1 MASIPL
7 PALDVK
13 PAAIDPTQVYK
24 NALAIRGMNQQNQ
37 MGNIEL
43 QNVQQDQKDRQTISK
58 LFQQNNGDL
67 DKTVQSA
74 AAAGV
79 QPKTLMGLQS
89 TSVDMKTK
97 MAALTKDQLA
107 NFSAAHDN
115 AAGLI
120 QPVLDA
126 VTPQDKDA
134 AYQLGLKKMYAN
146 PQMYGVSDP
155 SQIPAVRP
163 PDDALKTQLALN
175 MGQKE
180 QAAQTMKQREV
191 AAQELAANN
200 RGGLDMAVFNSLV
213 NDGGAPNPNGQAP
226 NPAVAAQPQ
235 VPPANALAAGPQPQA
250 QSVPVN
256 PPATGATP
264 QGVPIN
270 PPAIGTPTPVT
281 PQAQVSQPVAAAPPV
296 QAVVPPHGSPSVPV
310 QPGVPAGAPPLS
322 LQDKGQIGFDVAKG
336 MTPEAAYAKLQQM
349 KQDAKPDKTT
359 SVDQQEMNAWLAKNP
374 GKDAADYGAYKAKLV
389 PGYNFTLQQNGA
401 AATPAPKAADGT
413 PLTGPDLV
421 KTFGAKGA
429 MVQSI
434 VDGRQSMP
442 QGFALKTPYWQDI
455 MNKVYQVDPQFS
467 EQRAQIRKAFATGP
481 DGKNIGA
488 LNTATVHLDALG
500 EASKALDNG
509 SFTPGNAAYNYVSKI
524 FGSNAPTDFDSL
536 KSAVAGEMATA
547 MKGNAT
553 DIEIRTIGET
563 LNKASS
569 PKQLSG
575 VVNDFLHLNAQKL
588 NTYQERYQ
596 QQIPGD
602 TAYSPVLPSAA
613 KVFANHGIGTGAN
626 APSSSQSGG
635 TAAPTQSSAN
645 KTPAPQTHSFSLS
658 AWQQANPKGDPLAA
672 QRAAQAQ
679 GYTVVK

>member
-43 QNVQQDQKDRQTISK
+43 QNAQQDQKDRQTISK
-58 LFQQNNGDL
+58 LLQQNSGNL
-67 DKTVQSA
+67 EKVIPAA

-79 QPKTLMGLQS
+79 NYKTLATLQS
-89 TSVDMKTK
+89 TNVDLQTKISQKTDIDLK
-97 MAALTKDQLA
+97 NFAAV
-107 NFSAAHDN
+107 HEN
-115 AAGLI
+115 AASLI

-126 VTPQDKDA
+126 ATPQDKDA
-134 AYQLGLKKMYAN
+134 AYQAGLKKIYAN
-146 PQMYGVSDP
+146 PQMYGVNDP
-155 SQIPAVRP
+155 AQIPAVRP
-163 PDDALKTQLALN
+163 PDDTLKTQLAFN
-175 MGQKE
+175 VGQKE
-180 QAAQTMKQREV
+180 MSAQQMKQREV

-200 RGGLDMAVFNSLV
+200 RGGPDMAVFNSLV
-213 NDGGAPNPNGQAP
+213 NGPQGAGAPAGQAP
-226 NPAVAAQPQ
+226 NPAVAAPPQ

-250 QSVPVN
+250 PAVPINPPATSAAPHGVPVN
-256 PPATGATP
+256 PPATGDNQPP
-264 QGVPIN
+264 QVPIN
-270 PPAIGTPTPVT
+270 PPANGTQVP
-281 PQAQVSQPVAAAPPV
+281 PQAQGSQPVAAAP
-296 QAVVPPHGSPSVPV
+296 AVKTIVPPQGAPSVPL

-322 LQDKGQIGFDVAKG
+322 LQDKGQMQFDVAKG

-349 KQDAKPDKTT
+349 KQDTKPDKTT

-389 PGYNFTLQQNGA
+389 PGYNFTLQQGGA

-442 QGFALKTPYWQDI
+442 QGFALKSPYWQDI

-569 PKQLSG
+569 PKQLAG

-626 APSSSQSGG
+626 APSS
-635 TAAPTQSSAN
+635 
-645 KTPAPQTHSFSLS
+645 
-658 AWQQANPKGDPLAA
+658 
-672 QRAAQAQ
+672 AQ
-679 GYTVVK
+679 GGATLPPQAASQLQEGHNTTFANGQIWTKRNGQAVQVK